1 MPNWIPLNKYTP
13 IGSFIYL
20 LMNGVI
26 LMDKFIQAS
35 IGFGAVMFL
44 FLLVKYIEG
53 WLFDKC
59 ILTS

>member
-35 IGFGAVMFL
+35 IGFGTVMFL

-53 WLFDKC
+53 
-59 ILTS
+59 